1 MYFMITTAL
10 ALCFGFTLCADCPEI
25 CLMFAIPLF
34 IMVFIVPL
42 AMESRTKQGR
52 DNARRRHEQQVK
64 YENEY
69 GIIKSK
75 DKKK

>member
-1 MYFMITTAL
+1 MYFMITIVF

-34 IMVFIVPL
+34 IMVFIVPYVVDFK
-42 AMESRTKQGR
+42 TKQGR
-52 DNARRRHEQQVK
+52 DNAKRRYERQVK

-69 GIIKSK
+69 GIIKKK
-75 DKKK
+75 DKK

>member
-34 IMVFIVPL
+34 IMVFIVPYVVDFK
-42 AMESRTKQGR
+42 TKQGR
-52 DNARRRHEQQVK
+52 DNAKRRYERQVK

-69 GIIKSK
+69 GIIKKK
-75 DKKK
+75 DKK